1 MCFVVCVSISI
12 VCNDAMA
19 RHADGKDLYLVRWK
33 GYSENS
39 WEPDENIGSELADLK
54 KAARERAQGEGE
66 GRKRKK
72 KDGEEKVKKEKKKDK
87 KKRRRGSSDGK
98 KRKDSS
104 DSDRDEMPGM
114 IPGMPP
120 MMPGMMPPGMM
131 PGMPFPPMDGK
142 GKGMPPMMGKGMP
155 PPMMGKG
162 MPPPM
167 QFGKGMP
174 PPMPPFGPGC
184 GGPCGPPPWFD
195 PAKGFPGKGFPK
207 GFGPKGFPRPGKEAA
222 EMQRFASDRK
232 HRLREFVG
240 HMHDYVG
247 KDLLRFSSDK
257 VVKARELIEA
267 PEKLGES

>member
-1 MCFVVCVSISI
+1 
-12 VCNDAMA
+12 
-19 RHADGKDLYLVRWK
+19 
-33 GYSENS
+33 
-39 WEPDENIGSELADLK
+39 
-54 KAARERAQGEGE
+54 
-66 GRKRKK
+66 
-72 KDGEEKVKKEKKKDK
+72 
-87 KKRRRGSSDGK
+87 
-98 KRKDSS
+98 
-104 DSDRDEMPGM
+104 
-114 IPGMPP
+114 MPP

-167 QFGKGMP
+167 QFGKGNASSNAHP
-174 PPMPPFGPGC
+174 SVLDAVDHVAHHRGLIQQRVFQE
-184 GGPCGPPPWFD
+184 
-195 PAKGFPGKGFPK
+195 KVFPK
-207 GFGPKGFPRPGKEAA
+207 VLVQKVFPDLAKKPR
-222 EMQRFASDRK
+222 RCSVFASDRK